1 VRQLI
6 RRLCACDSGAGTV
19 EYALLIAVLALGLIG
34 VLSLFRNT
42 IGSAVDRTAVTVS
55 TQTAG
60 GYGVKGTIGGGHG
73 GGAIAHEPTT
83 GAPDSPSPDPDSL
96 AASGGTAVASSRPV
110 KP

>member
-19 EYALLIAVLALGLIG
+19 EYALLIAFLALGLIG

-42 IGSAVDRTAVTVS
+42 IGSALDRTAVTVS
-55 TQTAG
+55 KTAG
-60 GYGVKGTIGGGHG
+60 GYGVRGTIGGGSG
-73 GGAIAHEPTT
+73 GGAIAHGPTT
-83 GAPDSPSPDPDSL
+83 GDPDNPTPDPDSS